1 MLWFLPF
8 ASKKYQSVLGF
19 NNKKGC
25 CLMNNKKRRYICVSL
40 LLTGALCISNGAAV
54 WANSESVVTEQEDVN
69 ETISDIADKVEE
81 SEFYQEET
89 QNWENKDIGEESPV
103 NEESFENTVSV
114 EDSGSSEINGAF
126 ENSNVSQNSSDSV
139 SDSEVQTDN
148 SSPVSENSSPSE
160 NANQQSRPIAS
171 DNRTLEKGKQKDV
184 LQVIFPTDISFG
196 IVLSNEKGL
205 KGIASSNQ
213 YCIENNSDADISIS
227 LNGICKGEDDRDC
240 YVIGDDF
247 AENKVAQG
255 KKNVWMHLRWEKKDR
270 SLLDKPGMVMGD
282 ASAPGKG
289 KIIMQAHSKAYF
301 SFNGALW
308 SDMDEPWRDNEL
320 TLELTYSVETA
331 ESTQSESEN
340 LAKGLAEDTESLDS
354 ISDNGV
360 SENGVSDNSISKNSV
375 SENGVSDNSVSKNSV
390 SENSVSDNGVSENST
405 SENSVSDNS
414 ISKNSVSE
422 NSVSDNS
429 VSENASED
437 NTSHNST
444 LEDVISDTTSV
455 SNLYEKSDISD
466 KEDTHSFQVSG
477 NNEQISHEDH
487 IP

>member
-1 MLWFLPF
+1 M
-8 ASKKYQSVLGF
+8 
-19 NNKKGC
+19 
-25 CLMNNKKRRYICVSL
+25 
-40 LLTGALCISNGAAV
+40 
-54 WANSESVVTEQEDVN
+54 
-69 ETISDIADKVEE
+69 
-81 SEFYQEET
+81 
-89 QNWENKDIGEESPV
+89 
-103 NEESFENTVSV
+103 
-114 EDSGSSEINGAF
+114 
-126 ENSNVSQNSSDSV
+126 